1 MRYFLT
7 IVFALGAAV
16 LLGGC
21 STSDD
26 ETVSDIPVRAGLSRD
41 GLKSRYGEP
50 LRIEHTASGGEDWYY
65 RFVSRKPTRE
75 DSTTSSDASGT
86 TTTYSATWEPGKT
99 REERAIHLSPEGF
112 VIEPIPEGKVAW
124 N

>member
-1 MRYFLT
+1 MRFLLT
-7 IVFALGAAV
+7 FVFALGAVA

-21 STSDD
+21 STTDD
-26 ETVSDIPVRAGLSRD
+26 ESLSESPVRAGMSRD

-65 RFVSRKPTRE
+65 RFVSRKPISE
-75 DSTTSSDASGT
+75 DSATSTDASVT

-99 REERAIHLSPEGF
+99 TEERPIHLSPEGF
-112 VIEPIPEGKVAW
+112 VIEPIPEGKVAR